1 MNFILILTPMKKFPL
16 LFIGALLLSALPGF
30 GQAVPP
36 PAPVGKTEEKVDYA
50 DIANVRAAVDQAKLL
65 AASNNAADA
74 EELLSKL
81 NEALP
86 DTAEWK
92 METAQRL
99 MQTAEQLARDGQPDK
114 VGALAA
120 RALQQLTGAEAIAL
134 DPEIRASAKALAGF
148 IYERYL
154 ANPTAAAASYQAAVN
169 LAPDKATQAKE
180 AVERLKKL
188 SDNAKEKAANAGK

>member
-1 MNFILILTPMKKFPL
+1 MNFILPPMKNSLL
-16 LFIGALLLSALPGF
+16 LFLGALLVSAVPGF
-30 GQAVPP
+30 GQAATPP
-36 PAPVGKTEEKVDYA
+36 GPVGKPEEKVDYA
-50 DIANVRAAVDQAKLL
+50 DIANIRAAVNQAKFL

-74 EELLSKL
+74 EELLAKL
-81 NEALP
+81 NAALP

-99 MQTAEQLARDGQPDK
+99 MQTAEQLARDGQPEK

-134 DPEIRASAKALAGF
+134 DAETRVSAKALAGF

-169 LAPDKATQAKE
+169 LSPDKATQAKE
-180 AVERLKKL
+180 AVERLKKS